1 MLFMASL
8 HKSRILIVGAFPPI
22 ENKIFGGVV
31 TSCKA
36 LVNSSFSHKFELILI
51 DSTQIS
57 NPPPSLLKRAVLAG
71 FRFIYFC
78 KQITTLRPDA
88 VILFAALGASIVEKG
103 VMAWFSRLFGIPVLF
118 FPRGAELIDIAA
130 SSIIQR
136 LWIRWACRGATYFL
150 CQGPAWQRF
159 ALEIIGFDLVH
170 APVVPNWTAT
180 NNLLAIGKRREKK
193 KLGHI
198 TQLLF
203 LGWLEKEKGIFEL
216 LQACSVLAAAYSFRL
231 TIAGR
236 GHAEDDARKFI
247 QQSDLSSSIQF
258 VGWVQGEALEQLLAD
273 SDVLILPSWAEGLPN
288 AMIEAM
294 AAGLAVVVSAVGN
307 VPDIVTDGQEALL
320 VLPKRVDLLQRAI
333 QRLLEDPDL
342 REAIA
347 ARGHAFVE
355 KHYAVEPAIEVLSK
369 VIMAAIKS
377 RKPIIQHNQK

>member
-1 MLFMASL
+1 MEGINSL
-8 HKSRILIVGAFPPI
+8 KRPKVLIVGAFPPS
-22 ENKIFGGVV
+22 ERKIFGGIV

-36 LVNSSFSHKFELILI
+36 LIDSSFSSKFDLFLL

-57 NPPPSLLKRAVLAG
+57 NPPPSFFKRTLLAG
-71 FRFIYFC
+71 IRFFSFC
-78 KQITTLRPDA
+78 RLIIFSRPDV
-88 VILFAALGASIVEKG
+88 VILFASLGGSIIEKG
-103 VMAWFSRLFGIPVLF
+103 AMAWIARLLFIPALF

-130 SSIIQR
+130 SSTIQR

-159 ALEIIGFDLVH
+159 ALEIIGFDLIH

-180 NNLLAIGKRREKK
+180 NNLLAIGKDREKK
-193 KLGHI
+193 KPGHI
-198 TQLLF
+198 IQLLF

-231 TIAGR
+231 IIAGR
-236 GHAEDDARKFI
+236 GHAEDAARKFI
-247 QQSDLSSSIQF
+247 QQSDLSGSIHF

-307 VPDIVTDGQEALL
+307 VPDVVTDGQEAIL
-320 VLPKRVDLLQRAI
+320 VPPKRVDLLQRAI
-333 QRLLEDPDL
+333 QRLLDDPNL
-342 REAIA
+342 REALA

-355 KHYAVEPAIEVLSK
+355 KHYAVEPAIEILSK
-369 VIMAAIKS
+369 VITAAIKS
-377 RKPIIQHNQK
+377 RKPIIQYNQK